1 MSLHDGNRDAGE
13 VYFCTITCF
22 KWLNLF
28 QEADCYASVYRWF
41 NHLKNDACYVL
52 GYVIMPNHLH
62 VLLYPTKVEK
72 PLSNLVGEGKR
83 FMAYDIVNH
92 LKRQG
97 KDDLLGVLHEGVA
110 PEEIKKGK
118 RHQVFRLSFDAR
130 KCYNEKMIEQ
140 KLTYIHHNPVR
151 GKWMLAEDFTKYQHS
166 SASFYELGEQG
177 HFSVFHFKD
186 ISV

>member
-1 MSLHDGNRDAGE
+1 
-13 VYFCTITCF
+13 
-22 KWLNLF
+22 
-28 QEADCYASVYRWF
+28 
-41 NHLKNDACYVL
+41 
-52 GYVIMPNHLH
+52 MPNHLH

-118 RHQVFRLSFDAR
+118 RHQVFRLSFD
-130 KCYNEKMIEQ
+130 
-140 KLTYIHHNPVR
+140 
-151 GKWMLAEDFTKYQHS
+151 
-166 SASFYELGEQG
+166 
-177 HFSVFHFKD
+177 
-186 ISV
+186 